1 MLRFRPV
8 QKHKTQLPPETL
20 TALFQTQWMEAEIL
34 MSEGCDDHI
43 LLMLCVIFSQYS
55 KVNSRWA
62 DTWLIHTQCIYT
74 GQLSRLRAETKLFL
88 SNVVL
93 VQDPENI

>member
-43 LLMLCVIFSQYS
+43 LTIFSQYS

-62 DTWLIHTQCIYT
+62 GTFGSYT
-74 GQLSRLRAETKLFL
+74 PNAYIQANYQDSGLKLNSSF
-88 SNVVL
+88 
-93 VQDPENI
+93 QMWCWFKIQKTYEK